1 MKNILV
7 LGAGQSAPYLIR
19 YLLKEAEQHDWF
31 VTVADLDEAQARE
44 RVADHPRG
52 STVQLDITDAALRSS
67 LISQSDIVVY
77 LLAPPFQH
85 LVALDCVYHAK
96 PMISA
101 SYRDHQIRELDRDAH
116 RQGILILNE
125 MGLDPGID
133 HMSAMR
139 LIQKLKAQKAKIVA
153 FKSYGGGLPAP
164 EAATNPLRY
173 CVTWNPRNIVRA
185 GENGAQYMEN
195 GFIKILPYHNVFQRS
210 WMVDV
215 EGIGTLEAF
224 PNRDSLNYQRVYGL
238 DENLVTMIRGSLRY
252 PGWSETWY
260 YIVQLG
266 LTNETLIIPDLPE
279 RTYREFVEMFL
290 PIHLSGTRLE
300 QRVANFLHISPTG
313 KVMDIF
319 RWLGL
324 FSKQKIGAPVRTA
337 AQVMIHLLVEKL
349 KLPPGGRDMVVV
361 KHEVDAYFPDQ
372 PDRKKRIN
380 STLLDFGEPDGM
392 TAIAKTV
399 GLPAAV
405 AAKLILLNK
414 IPLTGSHLP
423 THPAIYQPVL
433 NELEKLGLRFQEK
446 IEDLEE

>member
-19 YLLKEAEQHDWF
+19 YLLGEAKKYNWF
-31 VTVADLDEAQARE
+31 VTVADLNEDQARE
-44 RVADHPRG
+44 RIADHPRG
-52 STVQLDITDAALRSS
+52 STVQLDITDSALRSS
-67 LISQSDIVVY
+67 LIAQSDIVVY

-96 PMISA
+96 PMVSA

-139 LIQKLKAQKAKIVA
+139 LIQKLKSQGATILG

-185 GENGAQYMEN
+185 GEHGAQYMEN
-195 GFIKILPYHNVFQRS
+195 GLIKILPYHNVFQRS
-210 WMVDV
+210 WIVEI

-238 DENLVTMIRGSLRY
+238 DEHLKTMIRGSLRY
-252 PGWSETWY
+252 PGWSEIWY

-266 LTNETLIIPDLPE
+266 LTNETLIIPNLHE
-279 RTYREFVEMFL
+279 RTYRQFVEMFL
-290 PIHLSGTRLE
+290 PIHISGTRLE

-313 KVMDIF
+313 KVMDTF

-324 FSKQKIGAPVRTA
+324 FSREKIGAPVQTA
-337 AQVMIHLLVEKL
+337 AQVMIHLLVDKL
-349 KLPPGGRDMVVV
+349 KLPPGGRDLVVV
-361 KHEVDAYFPDQ
+361 KHEVEVTFPEE
-372 PDRKKRIN
+372 PDKKKCIH

-392 TAIAKTV
+392 TAIARTV

-405 AAKLILLNK
+405 AAKLILLEK

-433 NELEKLGLRFQEK
+433 EELEKLGLRFQEK
-446 IEDLEE
+446 IVDSEG